1 MARLLN
7 MIEDTASQ
15 TFAETLGDETI
26 LLVEDEEIIRLML
39 VEILRQQGYTVLDA
53 RLAADALAL
62 AARHDKPIHL
72 LVTDMSMPGMNGWD
86 LAKTLRA
93 ARPGIPVLFTSG
105 HNDHE
110 FSQWGEMEPPVE
122 HLFKPFSMEEFLRK
136 ARQMLDR
143 CKSPARQTESP
154 APAGAGVPP
163 VRK

>member
-136 ARQMLDR
+136 ARQMLDQAKWAGKEP
-143 CKSPARQTESP
+143 KSPAST
-154 APAGAGVPP
+154 GASATLVS
-163 VRK
+163 K